1 MMASLPGAAPVIRES
16 LQVLDGFATRVL
28 EVDGEGPA
36 LVLLHG
42 FSDSADTWR
51 PLLER
56 LGRSRRRAVAIGE
69 VDPPATGDGAPLA
82 GEEVLI
88 DGNDNARALIEG
100 VTIRRCIDKS
110 AGHAATASAL
120 RALTTHG

>member
-1 MMASLPGAAPVIRES
+1 V
-16 LQVLDGFATRVL
+16 
-28 EVDGEGPA
+28 
-36 LVLLHG
+36 
-42 FSDSADTWR
+42 
-51 PLLER
+51 
-56 LGRSRRRAVAIGE
+56 
-69 VDPPATGDGAPLA
+69 
-82 GEEVLI
+82 VLI